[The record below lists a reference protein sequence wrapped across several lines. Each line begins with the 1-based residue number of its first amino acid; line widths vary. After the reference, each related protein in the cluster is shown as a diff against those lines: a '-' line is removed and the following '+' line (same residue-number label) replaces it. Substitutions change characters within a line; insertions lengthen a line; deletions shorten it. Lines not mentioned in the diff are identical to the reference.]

1 VLIFLIGLGAFGAT
15 AVGGLVALRVR
26 ARMHLVLGFSA
37 GVLLAL
43 VGLDLLPE
51 VLRLT
56 DGTLVLGVP
65 AGMLG
70 FVGGYLFLPITERV
84 IALRADPEAKTG
96 GHGHVHPAVGVVGA
110 VALSAHSF
118 LDGLGIGLAFQV
130 NTTLGVA
137 VAIAVLAHD
146 FTDGINTVT
155 VMLVHRN
162 TRRRAGAL
170 LACDALA
177 PVLGILSTLLLPP
190 LPEFA
195 VGIYLGYFAGFLL
208 SLVSSSILPEA
219 HARGRFLDTLLA
231 TFTGIGVIWTV
242 VSLG

>member
-1 VLIFLIGLGAFGAT
+1 MLIFLIGLGAFGAT

-56 DGTLVLGVP
+56 GGTLVLGVP

-84 IALRADPEAKTG
+84 MALRADPEAETG
-96 GHGHVHPAVGVVGA
+96 GHGHPAVGVVDA
-110 VALSAHSF
+110 VALTAHSF

-208 SLVSSSILPEA
+208 SLASSSILPEA

-231 TFTGIGVIWTV
+231 TCTGIAVIWTV